1 MPAMTVDDEL
11 DARWDVL
18 ANDIIQ
24 AGIVEERSHRCPP
37 DMPPCPDCQAVEEAE
52 DEKEFWCW

>member
-1 MPAMTVDDEL
+1 MNPMTIDDEM

-24 AGIVEERSHRCPP
+24 QRTEEERTHRCPSN
-37 DMPPCPDCQAVEEAE
+37 MPPCPDCQAIEEHE
-52 DEKEFWCW
+52 DEREYGL